1 MQAPVVPT
9 LSDVI
14 AALEARYDPTLAET
28 WDAVGLVCGDPDVAV
43 RRVMFAVDP
52 VASTVDEAIEARMD
66 LLVTH
71 HPLFLSGVHGV
82 PASDPKGRLVH
93 RLISAGCGLFVAHTN
108 ADRARPGVSDALAAA
123 VGLGATAPLEPADTT
138 ALDKIIAFVPTEA
151 AQLIVD
157 ALSEAGAGAIGDYSR
172 AAFLN
177 EGTGTFIPE
186 PGANPVIG
194 VVGSVEEVAESRI
207 EMVFPR
213 WRRAPVVQALRAAH
227 PYEEPA
233 YNIVGLAS
241 LPSTGQGL
249 GRIGALEQP
258 QSLREF
264 AAQVLRGLPMTAS
277 GVRIAGD
284 PDREIRT
291 VAVCGG
297 SGGSLIETARA
308 AGADAFLTSDLRHHV
323 VSESRE
329 SSDLSLL
336 DAPHWA
342 TEWPWLPVA
351 AELLR
356 QDLSDDMIDVTVSAR
371 RTDPWNA
378 AMQATSTRE
387 APDGGAQQW

>member
-1 MQAPVVPT
+1 MVPT
-9 LSDVI
+9 LRDVI
-14 AALEARYDPTLAET
+14 AALESRYDPLLAES
-28 WDAVGLVCGDPDVAV
+28 WDAVGLVCGDPEVAV
-43 RRVMFAVDP
+43 RRVMFAIDP
-52 VASTVDEAIEARMD
+52 VASTVDEAIQARAD

-93 RLISAGCGLFVAHTN
+93 QLISAGCGLFVAHTN
-108 ADRARPGVSDALAAA
+108 ADRACPGVNDALAAA
-123 VGLGATAPLEPADTT
+123 VGLGATDPLEPADTT
-138 ALDKIIAFVPTEA
+138 PLDKIIAFVPSEA

-194 VVGSVEEVAESRI
+194 ALGFVAEVAESRI

-213 WRRAPVVQALRAAH
+213 ERRAAVVRALRTAH

-241 LPSTGQGL
+241 LPSTRQGL
-249 GRIGALEQP
+249 GRIGALERP
-258 QSLREF
+258 QSLHEF
-264 AAQVLRGLPMTAS
+264 ACQVARGLPATAG

-284 PDREIRT
+284 PDREITT

-297 SGGSLIETARA
+297 SGGSLIESARA

-336 DAPHWA
+336 DAAHWA
-342 TEWPWLPVA
+342 TEWPWLGA
-351 AELLR
+351 AATLLR
-356 QDLSDDMIDVTVSAR
+356 QDVADDMIEVTVSSQ

-378 AMQATSTRE
+378 AVQVTATQG
-387 APDGGAQQW
+387 APDCGAG

>member
-1 MQAPVVPT
+1 MVPT
-9 LSDVI
+9 LSDVM
-14 AALEARYDPTLAET
+14 AALEARYEPTLAEA

-43 RRVMFAVDP
+43 RRVLFAVDP
-52 VASTVDEAIEARMD
+52 VASTVDEAIEGRVD

-82 PASDPKGRLVH
+82 AASDPKGRLVH

-123 VGLGATAPLEPADTT
+123 IGLGETDPLEPADTT
-138 ALDKIIAFVPTEA
+138 LLDKIVAFMPSEA

-172 AAFLN
+172 SAFLN

-194 VVGSVEEVAESRI
+194 AVGCVEEVVESRI

-213 WRRAPVVQALRAAH
+213 SRREDVVAALRAAH

-241 LPSTGQGL
+241 LPSTRQGL
-249 GRIGALEQP
+249 GRIGRLEQP

-264 AAQVLRGLPMTAS
+264 AGQVTRGLPRTAS
-277 GVRIAGD
+277 GLRIAGD
-284 PDREIRT
+284 PNREIRT

-297 SGGSLIETARA
+297 SGGSLIETARS

-329 SSDLSLL
+329 SSDLALL
-336 DAPHWA
+336 DATHWA
-342 TEWPWLPVA
+342 TEWPWLPA
-351 AELLR
+351 AAGLLR
-356 QDLSDDMIDVTVSAR
+356 QDLSDAMIEVKVSAR

-378 AMQATSTRE
+378 AMQATSTQD
-387 APDGGAQQW
+387 APDGGVQQW

>member
-1 MQAPVVPT
+1 MVPT
-9 LSDVI
+9 LSAVI
-14 AALEARYDPTLAET
+14 AALDVRYDPSLAES

-52 VASTVDEAIEARMD
+52 VASTVEEAIEARMD

-71 HPLFLSGVHGV
+71 HPLYLSAVHGV
-82 PASDPKGRLVH
+82 PASDPKGALVH

-108 ADRARPGVSDALAAA
+108 ADRARPGVNDALAAA
-123 VGLGATAPLEPADTT
+123 IGLGDTDPLEPADTT
-138 ALDKIIAFVPTEA
+138 PLDTIVTFVPRDE

-157 ALSEAGAGAIGDYSR
+157 ALSAAGAGAFGDYSR

-177 EGTGTFIPE
+177 EGTGTFIPG

-194 VVGSVEEVAESRI
+194 AVGNLEEVPESRI
-207 EMVFPR
+207 EMIFPR
-213 WRRAPVVQALRAAH
+213 ARRAAVVRALRATH

-233 YNIVGLAS
+233 YSVVGLVP
-241 LPSTGQGL
+241 LPSMRQGL

-264 AAQVLRGLPMTAS
+264 AGQVARGLPATAS

-284 PDREIRT
+284 SNREIRT

-297 SGGSLIETARA
+297 SGGSLIETACR
-308 AGADAFLTSDLRHHV
+308 AGADAFLTSDLRHHL

-329 SSDLSLL
+329 SSDLALL

-342 TEWPWLPVA
+342 TEWPWVPA
-351 AELLR
+351 AAALLR
-356 QDLSDDMIDVTVSAR
+356 QDLSDDMIEVTLSAR
-371 RTDPWNA
+371 RTDPWTA
-378 AMQATSTRE
+378 AVQATSTQE

>member
-1 MQAPVVPT
+1 MVPR

-14 AALEARYDPTLAET
+14 AALEARYDPALAES
-28 WDAVGLVCGDPDVAV
+28 WDSVGLVCGDPDSAV

-52 VASTVDEAIEARMD
+52 VADTVDEAIETRMD

-82 PASDPKGRLVH
+82 PTSDPKGRLVH

-108 ADRARPGVSDALAAA
+108 ADRARPGVSDALASAI
-123 VGLGATAPLEPADTT
+123 GLGETNPLEPADTT
-138 ALDKIIAFVPTEA
+138 PLDKIIAFIPSEA
-151 AQLIVD
+151 AHLIVD

-194 VVGSVEEVAESRI
+194 AVGYVEEVAESRI

-213 WRRAPVVQALRAAH
+213 SYRDAVVRALRAAH

-241 LPSTGQGL
+241 LPSTRQGL
-249 GRIGALEQP
+249 GRIGDLEWP

-264 AAQVLRGLPMTAS
+264 ADQVGRGLPETA
-277 GVRIAGD
+277 GGLRIAGD

-297 SGGSLIETARA
+297 SGGSLIETVWS

-336 DAPHWA
+336 DAAHWA
-342 TEWPWLPVA
+342 TEWPWLPA
-351 AELLR
+351 AAGLLR
-356 QDLSDDMIDVTVSAR
+356 QDMADAVIDITVSVR
-371 RTDPWNA
+371 RTDPWTA
-378 AMQATSTRE
+378 AVQAISTLE

>member
-1 MQAPVVPT
+1 VVPT
-9 LSDVI
+9 FSDVI
-14 AALEARYDPTLAET
+14 AALEARYDPALAES
-28 WDAVGLVCGDPDVAV
+28 WDAIGPVCGDPDVAV

-108 ADRARPGVSDALAAA
+108 ADRACPGVNDALAAA
-123 VGLGATAPLEPADTT
+123 VGLGATNPLEPAATT
-138 ALDKIIAFVPTEA
+138 PLDKIIAFIPSEA

-157 ALSEAGAGAIGDYSR
+157 ALSDAGAGAIGDYSR

-186 PGANPVIG
+186 PGSNPVIG
-194 VVGSVEEVAESRI
+194 AVGCVEEVAESRI

-213 WRRAPVVQALRAAH
+213 SRRDAIVRALRATH

-241 LPSTGQGL
+241 LPSTRQGL
-249 GRIGALEQP
+249 GRIGVLEQP
-258 QSLREF
+258 LSLREF
-264 AAQVLRGLPMTAS
+264 AAQVSRGLPPTAG

-297 SGGSLIETARA
+297 SGGSLIETARC
-308 AGADAFLTSDLRHHV
+308 AGADAFLTSDLRHHL

-329 SSDLSLL
+329 VSDLALL
-336 DAPHWA
+336 DASHWA

-351 AELLR
+351 AQLLR
-356 QDLSDDMIDVTVSAR
+356 QDLAGAMIEVTVSAR

-378 AMQATSTRE
+378 AMQATSTQE
-387 APDGGAQQW
+387 APDGGPQHQ

>member
-1 MQAPVVPT
+1 MPT
-9 LSDVI
+9 LADVI
-14 AALEARYDPTLAET
+14 AVLEARYDPGLAEP
-28 WDAVGLVCGDPDVAV
+28 WDSIGLVCGDPDVAV
-43 RRVMFAVDP
+43 RRVLFAVDP
-52 VASTVDEAIEARMD
+52 VASTIEEAIEARAD

-123 VGLGATAPLEPADTT
+123 VGLVETDPLEPADTT
-138 ALDKIIAFVPTEA
+138 PLDKIIAFVPTEA
-151 AQLIVD
+151 AQLVVD

-177 EGTGTFIPE
+177 AGIGTFIPG

-194 VVGSVEEVAESRI
+194 AVGCVEEVAENRI
-207 EMVFPR
+207 EMVLPR
-213 WRRAPVVQALRAAH
+213 SRRAAVVEALCAAH

-241 LPSTGQGL
+241 LPNTRQGI

-264 AAQVLRGLPMTAS
+264 AAHVADGLPATAS

-284 PDREIRT
+284 PDKEIRT

-297 SGGSLIETARA
+297 SGGSLIETARS

-329 SSDLSLL
+329 NSGLALL
-336 DAPHWA
+336 DATHWA
-342 TEWPWLPVA
+342 TEWPWLPA
-351 AELLR
+351 AARLLR
-356 QDLSDDMIDVTVSAR
+356 RDLSDAMIEVIVSAR

-378 AMQATSTRE
+378 ALQATSTQE
-387 APDGGAQQW
+387 APDGGGQLW

>member
-1 MQAPVVPT
+1 MPT
-9 LSDVI
+9 LAEVI
-14 AALEARYDPTLAET
+14 AALEARYPPTLAES
-28 WDAVGLVCGDPDVAV
+28 WDAVGLVCGDPDIAV
-43 RRVMFAVDP
+43 RRVMFAIDP
-52 VASTVDEAIEARMD
+52 VAETVEEAIEARTD

-71 HPLFLSGVHGV
+71 HPLFLSGVHAV

-93 RLISAGCGLFVAHTN
+93 RMISAGCALFVAHTN

-123 VGLGATAPLEPADTT
+123 VGLGETDPLEPAGTT
-138 ALDKIIAFVPTEA
+138 PLDKIVAFVPSDA
-151 AQLIVD
+151 ANLIVD

-172 AAFLN
+172 AAFLH
-177 EGTGTFIPE
+177 EGTGTFIPQ

-194 VVGSVEEVAESRI
+194 AVGFVEEVAESRI

-213 WRRAPVVQALRAAH
+213 SLRDEIVAALRAAH

-233 YNIVGLAS
+233 YSIVGLAT
-241 LPSTGQGL
+241 LPSSRQGL
-249 GRIGALEQP
+249 GRIGVLEESV
-258 QSLREF
+258 SLRDF
-264 AAQVLRGLPMTAS
+264 GAQVARGLPATAG

-284 PDREIRT
+284 PERKIRT

-297 SGGSLIETARA
+297 SGGSLIETASS

-329 SSDLSLL
+329 ANDLSLL
-336 DAPHWA
+336 DAAHWA

-351 AELLR
+351 ARLLG
-356 QDLSDDMIDVTVSAR
+356 QDVADPMTEITVSTR
-371 RTDPWNA
+371 RTDPWTA
-378 AMQATSTRE
+378 AVQATTTQE

>member
-1 MQAPVVPT
+1 MPT
-9 LSDVI
+9 LSDVV
-14 AALEARYDPTLAET
+14 AALEARYDPGLAES

-52 VASTVDEAIEARMD
+52 VASIVEEAIEARVG

-71 HPLFLSGVHGV
+71 HPLFLAGVHGV

-93 RLISAGCGLFVAHTN
+93 RLISAGCGLFVAHSN
-108 ADRARPGVSDALAAA
+108 ADRANPGVSDALAAA
-123 VGLGATAPLEPADTT
+123 VGLGVTDPLEPAAMTP
-138 ALDKIIAFVPTEA
+138 LDKIIAFVPSEA
-151 AQLIVD
+151 AQLLVD

-177 EGTGTFIPE
+177 QGTGTFIPE
-186 PGANPVIG
+186 LGANPVIG
-194 VVGSVEEVAESRI
+194 AVGFIEEVAESRI

-213 WRRAPVVQALRAAH
+213 GQQNAVVQALRTAH

-233 YNIVGLAS
+233 YNIVGLAT
-241 LPSTGQGL
+241 LPSTRQGL
-249 GRIGALEQP
+249 GRIGELDHGT
-258 QSLREF
+258 SLREF
-264 AAQVLRGLPMTAS
+264 ADHVARGIPATAS
-277 GVRIAGD
+277 GLRIAGD
-284 PDREIRT
+284 PDRQIRT

-336 DAPHWA
+336 DAAHWA
-342 TEWPWLPVA
+342 TEWPWLPA
-351 AELLR
+351 AAGLLR
-356 QDLSDDMIDVTVSAR
+356 QDMADTVIDITVSAL
-371 RTDPWNA
+371 RTDPWTA
-378 AMQATSTRE
+378 AVQATSTQE
-387 APDGGAQQW
+387 APDVRGTHW

>member
-1 MQAPVVPT
+1 MPT
-9 LSDVI
+9 LADVI
-14 AALEARYDPTLAET
+14 AVLEARYDPGLAEP
-28 WDAVGLVCGDPDVAV
+28 WDSVGLVCGDPDVAV
-43 RRVMFAVDP
+43 RRVLFAVDP
-52 VASTVDEAIEARMD
+52 VASTVEEAIEARAD

-123 VGLGATAPLEPADTT
+123 VGLVETDPLEPADTT
-138 ALDKIIAFVPTEA
+138 PLDKIIAFVPTEA
-151 AQLIVD
+151 AQLVVD
-157 ALSEAGAGAIGDYSR
+157 ALSEAGAGAIGHYSR

-177 EGTGTFIPE
+177 EGVGTFIPG

-194 VVGSVEEVAESRI
+194 AVGVVEEVAESRI
-207 EMVFPR
+207 EMVLPR
-213 WRRAPVVQALRAAH
+213 LHRAAVAQALRAAH

-241 LPSTGQGL
+241 LPSTRQGL
-249 GRIGALEQP
+249 GRIGVLEQP

-264 AAQVLRGLPMTAS
+264 AATVADGLPATAC

-284 PDREIRT
+284 PDQEIRT

-297 SGGSLIETARA
+297 SGASLIETARS
-308 AGADAFLTSDLRHHV
+308 AGADAFLTADLRHHV

-329 SSDLSLL
+329 ISGLALL
-336 DAPHWA
+336 DATHWA
-342 TEWPWLPVA
+342 TEWPWLPA
-351 AELLR
+351 AARLLR
-356 QDLSDDMIDVTVSAR
+356 QDVSDAMIEVMVSAR

-378 AMQATSTRE
+378 ALQAASTQE
-387 APDGGAQQW
+387 APDGGGQLW